1 MAAPNLQ
8 SFSTINGKTTY
19 AALSTTNETTILTNS
34 ASSGKAMRITFFSVA
49 NVDGT
54 NNCDITVSLY
64 NAASGGTAY
73 KLAHTITVPADATF
87 APLGRDQSIWLEEDR
102 RITVQASAANDL
114 HVIVSYEEVG

>member
-8 SFSTINGKTTY
+8 SPTTINGKTVYT
-19 AALSTTNETTILTNS
+19 ALGTTTEATILTNS
-34 ASSGKAMRITFFSVA
+34 ASSGKALRVTFFSIA

-54 NNCDITVSLY
+54 NNCDATVTLY